1 MIKLITY
8 TYHAAKG
15 TSNCL
20 NTLWSNECTIKDTQV
35 LAAETKSLPP
45 LNDDEEDVFYDAQS
59 LFTKVPVK
67 NIINYLTDQIYK
79 K

>member
-1 MIKLITY
+1 MSKLISY

-20 NTLWSNECTIKDTQV
+20 KTLWSNEYTIKDTQV
-35 LAAETKSLPP
+35 LAVETKSLPP
-45 LNDDEEDVFYDAQS
+45 LNDDEEYVFYDAQS
-59 LFTKVPVK
+59 FFTKIPVK
-67 NIINYLTDQIYK
+67 NTINYITDQIYK